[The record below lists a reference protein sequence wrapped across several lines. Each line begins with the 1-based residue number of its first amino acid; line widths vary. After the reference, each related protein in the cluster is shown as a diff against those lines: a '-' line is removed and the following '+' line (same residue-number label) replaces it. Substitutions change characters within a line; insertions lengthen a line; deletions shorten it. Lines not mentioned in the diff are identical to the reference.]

1 MEPQLSRSEV
11 IAKSK
16 TLRTLSELG
25 HISRHGEITRP
36 KHPKHGGGHI
46 TPDLVSIRRK
56 LDRKAKGNP
65 KMKARLKRE
74 RAANRKAMG
83 LRPRGPR
90 R

>member
-1 MEPQLSRSEV
+1 MEPQLSRAEV
-11 IAKSK
+11 IAKSQ
-16 TLRTLSELG
+16 
-25 HISRHGEITRP
+25 EIV
-36 KHPKHGGGHI
+36 KGGGYI
-46 TPDLVSIRRK
+46 TPDFVSIRRK
-56 LDRKAKGNP
+56 LDRKAKGKP